1 MKFVNYLAYTD
12 NQQLLAEHAPAH
24 KLYVKS
30 LLDAGKLAFGGPFPD
45 GSGGLLVYEVASR
58 EEAESLRDQDPFA
71 LSGVFV
77 RSEIKPWLLLAINP
91 ALAVTP
97 AA

>member
-12 NQQLLAEHAPAH
+12 NQQLLAKHAPAH

-71 LSGVFV
+71 LAGVFV

-91 ALAVTP
+91 ELSIQQ
-97 AA
+97 

>member
-12 NQQLLAEHAPAH
+12 TQQLLAEHALAH
-24 KLYVKS
+24 KNYVKN

-71 LSGVFV
+71 LAGVFV
-77 RSEIKPWLLLAINP
+77 RSEIKEWLLLAINP
-91 ALAVTP
+91 ELSI
-97 AA
+97 

>member
-24 KLYVKS
+24 KAYVKS

-58 EEAESLRDQDPFA
+58 EEAESLRDKDPFA
-71 LSGVFV
+71 LAGVFV

-91 ALAVTP
+91 ELSTQQ
-97 AA
+97 

>member
-12 NQQLLAEHAPAH
+12 NQQLLAEYAPAH

-71 LSGVFV
+71 LAGVFV
-77 RSEIKPWLLLAINP
+77 RSEIKPWLLLAVHP
-91 ALAVTP
+91 ELSRQQ
-97 AA
+97 